1 LDDAEDWPAVVEA
14 IRERMAKLK
23 ISTARLARETGLS
36 ETTVRYI
43 GRTGRTHYKSN
54 LVAISAVLGWRYD
67 HLTNI
72 LRGEMRKN
80 TPVTRRAE
88 ERLSLIDAKLNWIME
103 QFDKSSAG
111 PMANRDSSLSHAN
124 SPAARSSL

>member
-1 LDDAEDWPAVVEA
+1 MGSGITPESLNSGEDWPAVGNA
-14 IRERMAKLK
+14 ISERMAEIK

-43 GRTGRTHYKSN
+43 AHPGKRRYRSS

-72 LRGEMRKN
+72 LKGEPHRN
-80 TPVTRRAE
+80 TPTRRPIG
-88 ERLSLIDAKLNWIME
+88 ERLSLIDAKLNAIMAQMTSRTQE
-103 QFDKSSAG
+103 CDE
-111 PMANRDSSLSHAN
+111 
-124 SPAARSSL
+124 

>member
-1 LDDAEDWPAVVEA
+1 LHDAEDWPAVVEA

-72 LRGEMRKN
+72 LRGETHKN

-103 QFDKSSAG
+103 QFDKS
-111 PMANRDSSLSHAN
+111 
-124 SPAARSSL
+124 